1 MKKLLST
8 VFLAAFACL
17 AAFAQEIRDIDETVV
32 IHADGSARITQVWDV
47 NVVSGTEF
55 YLPFEHLG
63 PLEIRDLAVSEG
75 DLEFVSEGD
84 KWDTDRTREQ
94 KRGRCGIVRKSHGVE
109 LCWGQG
115 ELGDHVWTV
124 SYTVDGLAL
133 KMGDYN
139 GLYFTFVN
147 PGMVANPQ
155 HVKVTL
161 INETGGPEWT
171 EENVKVW
178 GFRSDS
184 EIFVENGAIRAESTS
199 PFSYSSAMTVLV
211 RFDPDLFTPAVEYNK
226 SFDQIQQ
233 LAFRGSDYKDKVT
246 AGDVFAWFLVILG
259 VALFTPVGWIAIGLL
274 ILAYIYFTYYVLGW
288 KYNKN
293 IFGARRI
300 KGWYRDVPLQGDIPA
315 AYYALSKGDTMS
327 DLGKDI
333 SKRLIGAYFLKWVLD
348 GVVTVLPDPN
358 KEKNVNLSFQQDKSF
373 KEPAEDDLYKMVREA
388 SGKNLILEA
397 GELEKWSKKS
407 FKRISNL
414 PDREKTRGKK
424 WFQDRH
430 YIAKGDNLTA
440 EGREQA
446 RHLIEFKNFL
456 EDFTL
461 SKERGAIEVTLWKD
475 YLVLAALFG
484 IADRVAKEFE
494 KLYPVEFTNFAQSTG
509 FTNAAT
515 LYNTLRYSDSIS
527 ASAMRQ
533 ALSEK
538 AAQAIRSSGSSS
550 SGSSYRSSG
559 GGGHFSSGGGGHSF
573 GGSHGGG
580 SR

>member
-1 MKKLLST
+1 MKKNLST

-184 EIFVENGAIRAESTS
+184 EIFVEDGAIRAESTS
-199 PFSYSSAMTVLV
+199 PFNYNSAMTVLV

-274 ILAYIYFTYYVLGW
+274 ILAYIYFTY
-288 KYNKN
+288 
-293 IFGARRI
+293 
-300 KGWYRDVPLQGDIPA
+300 
-315 AYYALSKGDTMS
+315 
-327 DLGKDI
+327 
-333 SKRLIGAYFLKWVLD
+333 
-348 GVVTVLPDPN
+348 
-358 KEKNVNLSFQQDKSF
+358 
-373 KEPAEDDLYKMVREA
+373 
-388 SGKNLILEA
+388 
-397 GELEKWSKKS
+397 
-407 FKRISNL
+407 
-414 PDREKTRGKK
+414 
-424 WFQDRH
+424 
-430 YIAKGDNLTA
+430 
-440 EGREQA
+440 
-446 RHLIEFKNFL
+446 
-456 EDFTL
+456 
-461 SKERGAIEVTLWKD
+461 
-475 YLVLAALFG
+475 
-484 IADRVAKEFE
+484 
-494 KLYPVEFTNFAQSTG
+494 
-509 FTNAAT
+509 
-515 LYNTLRYSDSIS
+515 
-527 ASAMRQ
+527 
-533 ALSEK
+533 
-538 AAQAIRSSGSSS
+538 
-550 SGSSYRSSG
+550 
-559 GGGHFSSGGGGHSF
+559 
-573 GGSHGGG
+573 
-580 SR
+580 